1 MRILIAGAGEV
12 GTHLA
17 KLLSRE
23 NMEISL
29 MDEDPDR
36 LGVLD
41 ANYDLITKRGNPT
54 SIHDLRDLGVKD
66 CDLFISVTPHET
78 ENMTACLIA
87 NQLGAKKTLARI
99 DNYEYL
105 LPQNRKFFEEMGL
118 NHLIYPEVLAAH
130 EIVEALKTNWMRYHL
145 SLCDGALEL
154 CVVKIRPGASVIGQK
169 FQSGFFDH
177 GKYRIVAIKRENET
191 IIPKGDDEIMV
202 GDMVYVICLEEDME
216 YMREE
221 LGKSKREI
229 KNIIFFGGT
238 RIAQKAVQALPPGE
252 GYNIKILEKDR
263 DLCFHLS
270 EKVSNALII
279 NADGSDME
287 ALKEEGIQDADAFV
301 AVTDS
306 SEANIFACLAA
317 KRFGVRKTIAD
328 VENVD
333 YIPMAEGL
341 DIGSVLNKKTM
352 TASYIYQM
360 LLNASV
366 LNVHNLTSA
375 DAEIVEFMAKEGSR
389 ITRNA
394 IRDVGLPEEST
405 IGGIVRAGEG
415 LLVNGETQVLPGDLV
430 VVLCK
435 SDIIKKLERF
445 FQ

>member
-29 MDEDPDR
+29 MDEDPVR

-54 SIHDLRDLGVKD
+54 SIHDLKDLGVKD

-105 LPQNRKFFEEMGL
+105 LPENRKFFEEMGL

-145 SLCDGALEL
+145 TLCDGALEL
-154 CVVKIRPGASVIGQK
+154 CVVKIRPDAPVIGKK
-169 FQSGFFDH
+169 FLSGFFDH

-191 IIPKGDDEIMV
+191 IIPKGDDEVMV
-202 GDMVYVICLEEDME
+202 GDMVYVMCLEEDIE

-238 RIAQKAVQALPPGE
+238 RIAQKAVQSLPSGE

-263 DLCFHLS
+263 DLCYHLS

-328 VENVD
+328 VENID
-333 YIPMAEGL
+333 YMPMAEGL

-394 IRDVGLPEEST
+394 IRDIGLPDEST

-415 LLVNGETQVLPGDLV
+415 LLVNGDTKVLPGDQV

-435 SDIIKKLERF
+435 SHIIKKLERF